1 MWASIGLGAGYWV
14 LAPLAGNPLLSI
26 ILSMA
31 VGITSCV
38 ALYEYAP
45 EAWQVVVKQ
54 KRSADPRGRG
64 SHLALYGFFLFSFGS
79 AFACA
84 YSLTWLWYG
93 QPNAWIGSP
102 AANFSR
108 FCHASGF
115 ALMQAGPALKKEGFV
130 VRPSWW
136 VTAIA
141 AALLV
146 LLGFYLGL
154 QFKSIEVSDVRE
166 WKRVVAGSP
175 GCSPDEPVIGARS
188 RVLHTEVSPYRDS
201 VVPRRC
207 FSDADEAKRAGCR
220 TIRD

>member
-1 MWASIGLGAGYWV
+1 
-14 LAPLAGNPLLSI
+14 
-26 ILSMA
+26 MA

-84 YSLTWLWYG
+84 YSLSWLWYG

-130 VRPSWW
+130 VRPTWW

-166 WKRVVAGSP
+166 WQSVVAARPVCPPGEPGMIPTSKLIHTDSGPYQDRIALRRCVPDAGDDKRSGSP
-175 GCSPDEPVIGARS
+175 AF
-188 RVLHTEVSPYRDS
+188 RD
-201 VVPRRC
+201 
-207 FSDADEAKRAGCR
+207 
-220 TIRD
+220 